1 MKQGVLKKVLV
12 VVTVLIFLCALFW
25 FVVVDWLIKMV
36 IESQGTKAVGARVD
50 VASVD
55 LSLLPAGLELRGLA
69 VTNPDRPMTNALAV
83 QRIYSGIELMPLIKG
98 KVIIDD
104 LRMEG
109 IRLNTARK
117 SSGAVSSAPAAP
129 KAGKTKT
136 PPWIESMCATQGS
149 MAFSIPKVSEI
160 MDREKLQSL
169 ESAQELRKKI
179 EAAKTLWRQRL
190 NELPGQKELE
200 AYKARL
206 NKIKAS
212 GGGLAVL
219 MGSAAQIK
227 SLNDDLQADLSRI
240 RKAKKAYETE
250 LTQLKT
256 QAAELA
262 QAPARELQRLKNK
275 YAISAQG
282 AANLSRLLFG
292 PSLCNWW
299 QEGYRWYG
307 RLKPYI
313 GGPSAKSAAG
323 SSSASQTKLKK
334 GDLPNFLIRRM
345 HVDALLDQGKFSGE
359 AADITSDPQIWT
371 RPLTFKFLGSQM
383 KQVQN
388 IAIDGMLN
396 YIQPGHP
403 LDHVKM
409 LVKNLDLRNLD
420 LGDPQVLPL
429 SIAKA
434 AANLNVD
441 FDLAGPELDALV
453 KAQLSDV
460 RMAVEK
466 AASSEISGALA
477 DAVSAVTQFGLTALV
492 KGSDP
497 NYTTKIQSDLDQV
510 LTKAIGQI
518 IAKQSAKLESQLKAA
533 IADKTKGPISEAQNE
548 LTAVNDLA
556 GEFSQRLNLGDNL
569 LKQIKLPF

>member
-1 MKQGVLKKVLV
+1 MKKGLLKKVLAAFAA
-12 VVTVLIFLCALFW
+12 LILLCALFW
-25 FVVVDWLIKMV
+25 FVVVDWLIKV
-36 IESQGTKAVGARVD
+36 TIESQGTKAVGARVD
-50 VASVD
+50 VASAD
-55 LSLLPAGLELRGLA
+55 LSLLPAGLEVRGLQ
-69 VTNPDRPMTNALAV
+69 VTNPDSPMTNALAV

-117 SSGAVSSAPAAP
+117 SSGAVSAPAAQKSSES
-129 KAGKTKT
+129 KA
-136 PPWIESMCATQGS
+136 PPWIESMCTSQGS
-149 MAFSIPKVSEI
+149 MAFSIPKVSDI
-160 MDREKLQSL
+160 LDREKLQSI

-179 EAAKTLWRQRL
+179 DAAKTLWRQRL

-212 GGGLAVL
+212 GGGLAALV
-219 MGSAAQIK
+219 GSAGQIK

-240 RKAKKAYETE
+240 RKAKTEYQTE
-250 LTQLKT
+250 LSQLKT
-256 QAAELA
+256 QTAELA
-262 QAPARELQRLKNK
+262 QAPALELQRLKSK
-275 YAISAQG
+275 YALSAQG

-299 QEGYRWYG
+299 QQGYRWYE

-313 GGPSAKSAAG
+313 GGPSTKPAAG
-323 SSSASQTKLKK
+323 KSPAREAKLKK
-334 GDLPNFLIRRM
+334 GDLPDFLIRRM
-345 HVDALLDQGKFSGE
+345 HVDALLDQGQFTGE
-359 AADITSDPQIWT
+359 GADITSDPQIWV
-371 RPLTFKFLGSQM
+371 RPLTFKFLGSRM
-383 KQVQN
+383 KQIQN
-388 IAIDGMLN
+388 IAVDGILN
-396 YIQPGHP
+396 YMQPGHP

-420 LGDPQVLPL
+420 LGDPQTLPL

-434 AANLNVD
+434 ATDLNVD
-441 FDLAGPELDALV
+441 FDLAGPKLDALI

-466 AASSEISGALA
+466 AAPSEISGALA
-477 DAVSAVTQFGLTALV
+477 DAVSEVTRFGLTALI

-497 NYTTKIQSDLDQV
+497 NYTAKIQSDLDQV
-510 LTKAIGQI
+510 LAKAVGQI
-518 IAKQSAKLESQLKAA
+518 LSKETAKLESQLQAA
-533 IADKTKGPISEAQNE
+533 IADKTRGPISDTQNE
-548 LTAVNDLA
+548 LAAVGDLA